1 MREVLKESIIEI
13 VNKLDDDKA
22 LLTIFNLI
30 VAINKRSTLKKQ
42 NESNL

>member
-1 MREVLKESIIEI
+1 MREVIKESIIEI

-30 VAINKRSTLKKQ
+30 VAINKRVTLKKQ

>member
-30 VAINKRSTLKKQ
+30 VAINKRVTLKKQ